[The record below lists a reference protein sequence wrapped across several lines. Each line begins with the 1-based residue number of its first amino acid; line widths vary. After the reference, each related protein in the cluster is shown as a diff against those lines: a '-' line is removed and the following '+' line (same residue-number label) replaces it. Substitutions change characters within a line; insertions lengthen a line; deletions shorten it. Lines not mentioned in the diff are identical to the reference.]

1 MLELVFIFTALAG
14 IFTLFLPRTISRIV
28 LIAAGLI
35 HLGITGIICFKGVPA
50 LWPDYFQTTPEGNIV
65 LLVTSFLYLMVA
77 IYTVS
82 YMAETEMHNE
92 PVFSACLLLFL
103 AAMSM
108 ACVTDHIIVLWIAI
122 EATTLMSA
130 PLIFLHRSKEALEAT
145 WKYVLICSVGIAL
158 ALLGVFFT
166 LMAINS
172 GDSNTSMTFHNLL
185 KTAKGVELTWLKAGF
200 IFTLIGYG
208 TKMGLAPM
216 HTWLPDAHSEAPS
229 PVSALL
235 SGALLNCAF
244 LGILKTHSLLVASGM
259 QWYSSQLLS
268 WFGLFSILIAAVFM
282 IQQDNYKRLL
292 AYSSIENMG
301 VIAFGIGIG
310 GLAAYGAMLHLIHH
324 ALLKS
329 SLFLSSGNM
338 LLGFGTKKI
347 RETGRMPRYMPRTF
361 ASFISGFAGISG
373 FPPFGIFLSEL
384 FIIFGTLQQQAYL
397 QAGIFLLSLALV
409 FAGAAKAVIRISFGN
424 FTGEILVQE
433 KWRMVIPIY
442 TLMATSV
449 LLTVYLP
456 QDIHDAITLAVNS
469 IGGLIHG

>member
-1 MLELVFIFTALAG
+1 MLEFIFILTAFTGILVF
-14 IFTLFLPRTISRIV
+14 FLPRTISRIV
-28 LIAAGLI
+28 IIAAGLL
-35 HLGITGIICFKGVPA
+35 HLGMTGMICFKNMPA
-50 LWPDYFQTTPEGNIV
+50 LWPHYFQTTPEGNIV

-82 YMAETEMHNE
+82 YMAETEIHNE

-108 ACVTDHIIVLWIAI
+108 ASLTDHIIVLWIAI

-158 ALLGVFFT
+158 ALLGVFFI
-166 LMAINS
+166 LMAINN
-172 GDSNTSMTFHNLL
+172 GTSMTFQNLL

-200 IFTLIGYG
+200 IFTIIGYG

-244 LGILKTHSLLVASGM
+244 LGILKTHGLLVSAGIG
-259 QWYSSQLLS
+259 WYSSQLLS
-268 WFGLFSILIAAVFM
+268 WFGLFSIFIAAVFM
-282 IQQDNYKRLL
+282 MQQDNYKRLL

-301 VIAFGIGIG
+301 VIAFGVGIG
-310 GLAAYGAMLHLIHH
+310 GLAAYGAFLHLIHH
-324 ALLKS
+324 SLLKS

-338 LLGFGTKKI
+338 LLGFGSKRIKK
-347 RETGRMPRYMPRTF
+347 TGKMPRYMPRTF
-361 ASFISGFAGISG
+361 TSFMCGFAGISG

-384 FIIFGTLQQQAYL
+384 FIIFGALQQQAYL
-397 QAGIFLLSLALV
+397 KAGIFLLSLALV
-409 FAGAAKAVIRISFGN
+409 FAGAAKAIIRISFGN

-442 TLMATSV
+442 ALIATSL
-449 LLTVYLP
+449 LLTIYLP
-456 QDIHDAITLAVNS
+456 QGIHDAINLAVNS
-469 IGGLIHG
+469 IGGRIHG

>member
-1 MLELVFIFTALAG
+1 MLELVFIIPALLG
-14 IFTLFLPRTISRIV
+14 ILTFFLPRLIGRITITATGV
-28 LIAAGLI
+28 L
-35 HLGITGIICFKGVPA
+35 HLGIASTICFKKLPV
-50 LWPDYFQTTPEGNIV
+50 LWSDYFQTTPEGNIV

-82 YMAETEMHNE
+82 YMAETDMHNE

-172 GDSNTSMTFHNLL
+172 GDSTTSMTFHNLL
-185 KTAKGVELTWLKAGF
+185 KTTKGVEITWLKAGF
-200 IFTLIGYG
+200 IFTIIGYG

-244 LGILKTHSLLVASGM
+244 LGILKTHGLLVFAGIG
-259 QWYSSQLLS
+259 WYSSQLLS
-268 WFGLFSILIAAVFM
+268 WFGLFSIFIAAVFM
-282 IQQDNYKRLL
+282 MQQDNYKRLL

-310 GLAAYGAMLHLIHH
+310 GLAAYGALLHLIHH
-324 ALLKS
+324 SLLKS

-338 LLGFGTKKI
+338 LLGFGSKRIKEI
-347 RETGRMPRYMPRTF
+347 GRMPRYMPRTF
-361 ASFISGFAGISG
+361 ASFMSGFAGISG

-384 FIIFGTLQQQAYL
+384 FITFGALQQQAYL
-397 QAGIFLLSLALV
+397 EVGIFLLGLALV
-409 FAGAAKAVIRISFGN
+409 FTGVAKAVIRISFGN
-424 FTGEILVQE
+424 FTGEILVRE

-442 TLMATSV
+442 ALIATSV
-449 LLTVYLP
+449 LLTVYMP
-456 QDIHDAITLAVNS
+456 QGIHDAIALAVNS
-469 IGGLIHG
+469 IGGRIHG